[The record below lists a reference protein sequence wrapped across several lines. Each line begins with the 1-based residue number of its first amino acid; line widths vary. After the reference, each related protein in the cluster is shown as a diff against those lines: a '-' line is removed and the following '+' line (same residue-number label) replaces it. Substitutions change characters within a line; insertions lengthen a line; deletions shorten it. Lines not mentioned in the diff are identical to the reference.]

1 MIDIRIDK
9 VLDFKGLICPRP
21 MIMTMSML
29 KSMEKNQV
37 LKVICNDSTTK
48 HSMPGLCERGGF
60 RLLELKEEGGVISFI
75 IQK

>member
-1 MIDIRIDK
+1 MAEVKINK
-9 VLDFKGLICPRP
+9 VLDLKGLVCPRP
-21 MIMTMSML
+21 MNMTMSTL
-29 KSMEKNQV
+29 KLMEKNQV

-48 HSMPGLCERGGF
+48 HSVPGLCERGGF

>member
-9 VLDFKGLICPRP
+9 ILDLKGLICPRP

-37 LKVICNDSTTK
+37 LKVTCNDSTTK
-48 HSMPGLCERGGF
+48 HSVPGLCERSGF
-60 RLLELKEEGGVISFI
+60 RLLELKEESGVISFI
-75 IQK
+75 IRK